1 LNDVW
6 ELELFD
12 FNGNF
17 LVSGKTNSM
26 DAAISEAHKHGYKI
40 AVRQWIP
47 ELKAY
52 MYVTPDGVYWTLAC
66 LPF

>member
-1 LNDVW
+1 MNDIW

-40 AVRQWIP
+40 AVRQWQP
-47 ELKAY
+47 ELRAY

>member
-1 LNDVW
+1 MNDIW

-26 DAAISEAHKHGYKI
+26 DAAISEAHKYGYKI
-40 AVRQWIP
+40 AVRQWQP
-47 ELKAY
+47 EIRAY
-52 MYVTPDGVYWTLAC
+52 MYVTPDDVYWTLAC